1 MSDIPPP
8 EVVEQ
13 LTTAI
18 SQLSLVV
25 QHLSQPAS
33 SSGLEPAVSCA
44 APPSSEEWEVV
55 DPPAPVT
62 SGRVFPRRSPPAR
75 SEELICP
82 ELPEGAKSIALR
94 KLSGA
99 SIGAVPRTERAFQA
113 GFRAKRCITDKKEY
127 HSLSPLIDISV
138 VHHVVLRSS
147 RESPFRVTSRADL
160 SKLIVFDQYTIVE
173 SFPSLTEVQLF
184 CLGADCAV
192 PDFVKCSHH
201 RK

>member
-13 LTTAI
+13 LTAAI

-25 QHLSQPAS
+25 HHLSQPAS
-33 SSGLEPAVSCA
+33 SSHQEPVA
-44 APPSSEEWEVV
+44 ACVATHEEWEVV
-55 DPPAPVT
+55 DPPAPVS

-75 SEELICP
+75 LEELSCP
-82 ELPEGAKSIALR
+82 ELPEAAKSIAVR

-99 SIGAVPRTERAFQA
+99 SIGAIPRAERAFQA
-113 GFRAKRCITDKKEY
+113 GFRARKCIAERKEY
-127 HSLSPLIDISV
+127 RSLSPLIDLSV

-147 RESPFRVTSRADL
+147 RDSPFRVTSRADL
-160 SKLIVFDQYTIVE
+160 RKLIEVDQNTIVE

-192 PDFVKCSHH
+192 PDLVKCSYL